1 MRKRKGC
8 MIFEFSIHKLNSKKM
23 KNLLFATI
31 TIFAFIMLQSFTTPV
46 PPVVDLNDITSS
58 SIIWKGY
65 KVTGSHTGTLELK
78 SGSLTFDGDILT
90 GGEFIIDMTSLTTT
104 DLTGEYA
111 AKLDGHLKSDD
122 FFSVGKFST
131 ASLIITDVKSSGKNS
146 YAVTADLT
154 IKGITKPVTF
164 DASVYGKKATANLKI
179 DRTLYDVKYGSGSF
193 FEGLQDNLIY
203 DEFDLV
209 IDLEF

>member
-1 MRKRKGC
+1 
-8 MIFEFSIHKLNSKKM
+8 M
-23 KNLLFATI
+23 KNTVFAI
-31 TIFAFIMLQSFTTPV
+31 LAMFSFVSLQSFTSHHPTV
-46 PPVVDLNDITSS
+46 IDLTDITSS
-58 SIIWKGY
+58 SIVWKGY
-65 KVTGSHTGTLELK
+65 KVSGSHTGTLGLK
-78 SGSLTFDGDILT
+78 SGSLTFDGDALT
-90 GGEFIIDMTSLTTT
+90 GGEFVIDMASLACT
-104 DLTGEYA
+104 DLTGDYA

-122 FFSVGKFST
+122 FFGVEKFPTSALT
-131 ASLIITDVKSSGKNS
+131 ITDVKSTGKNS

-164 DASVYGKKATANLKI
+164 DASIYGKKATANLKI
-179 DRTLYDVKYGSGSF
+179 DRTLYDVRYGSGSF

>member
-1 MRKRKGC
+1 MKN
-8 MIFEFSIHKLNSKKM
+8 MIFGI
-23 KNLLFATI
+23 I
-31 TIFAFIMLQSFTTPV
+31 TLIAFVSLQSFTTHT
-46 PPVVDLNDITSS
+46 PPVDGPTEITASN
-58 SIIWKGY
+58 IVWKGY
-65 KVTGSHTGTLELK
+65 KVTGSHTGTLGLK
-78 SGSLTFDGDILT
+78 SGSLTFDNDALT
-90 GGEFIIDMTSLTTT
+90 GGEFVIDMASLACT
-104 DLTGEYA
+104 DLTGDYA

-122 FFSVGKFST
+122 FFGVEKFPS
-131 ASLIITDVKSSGKNS
+131 AALKITDVDATGKNS
-146 YAVTADLT
+146 YTVTADLT

-164 DASVYGKKATANLKI
+164 DASIYGQKATANLKI